1 MFKVKDNDFYLPSD
15 ESFLVD
21 CGATTNFVNYDSDF
35 ISIDDNFNP
44 EENFIELADG
54 YWLSNLAK
62 KKGTVS
68 T

>member
-54 YWLSNLAK
+54 Y
-62 KKGTVS
+62 
-68 T
+68 